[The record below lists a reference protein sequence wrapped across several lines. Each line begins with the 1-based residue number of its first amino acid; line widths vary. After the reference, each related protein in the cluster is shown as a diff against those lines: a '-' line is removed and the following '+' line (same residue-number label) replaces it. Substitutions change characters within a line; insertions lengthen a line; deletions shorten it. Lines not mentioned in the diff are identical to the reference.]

1 MDRTGP
7 IWGEFLSAFNVE
19 SATLLGQS
27 TVDPFRRVYLV
38 NGYVYKVVAL
48 QYDTSGHLRAHD
60 LAGEFTVL
68 QDCCGITGVPS
79 PIAHHKTDDFE
90 VLVLE
95 CLPGE
100 RLADITITWL
110 QLLMILARL
119 GILLLKLSWR
129 GISHNDIVGN
139 NILVT
144 SNKSVSLID
153 FDQSSRCTFFGGV
166 LRQFLGIHRGGSA
179 VHGSVITLVKGYL
192 ITLVKGYL
200 KRTLPPRVVSWL
212 RGLRARTAKKEIRR
226 LPVLSEDASFRL
238 RTLLKAWK
246 TAQISDANSPG
257 QYLAYYSLSLDGY
270 CFPGERPWSNR
281 WNVLRSIT
289 NYNDKRILELG
300 CNMALLSTFLLRYEK
315 AKAALAVD
323 VSGKIL
329 EAAEQIG
336 LAFGV
341 KPSLKLQ
348 DFDAPKDWETELADF
363 NPDIVVA
370 LNVLNWVQDK
380 KRFLNFLGQFHEV
393 IFEGHDSFEVESEK
407 LSDVGFKRINIIGT
421 TERNRQVLH
430 CRK

>member
-19 SATLLGQS
+19 SATLLWQS
-27 TVDPFRRVYLV
+27 TIDPFRRVYLA

-48 QYDTSGHLRAHD
+48 QFETSSYLRAHN
-60 LAGEFTVL
+60 LTGEFTVL

-100 RLADITITWL
+100 PLVDINITWL

-119 GILLLKLSWR
+119 GIILLKLSWR

-144 SNKSVSLID
+144 SNRSVSLID
-153 FDQSSRCTFFGGV
+153 FDQASRCTFFGGV
-166 LRQFLGIHRGGSA
+166 LRQFLGIHRGGNAAHS
-179 VHGSVITLVKGYL
+179 SVITLVKE
-192 ITLVKGYL
+192 YL
-200 KRTLPPRVVSWL
+200 KRTLAPRVVSSL
-212 RGLRARTAKKEIRR
+212 RGLRARTAKKELRR
-226 LPVLSEDASFRL
+226 LPVLSEDTSFQL

-257 QYLAYYSLSLDGY
+257 QYLAYYSLSLNGY
-270 CFPGERPWSNR
+270 HFPGERPWSHR

-300 CNMALLSTFLLRYEK
+300 CNMALLSTFLLKYEN

-323 VSGKIL
+323 VDAKII
-329 EAAEQIG
+329 ESAELIG

-341 KPSLKLQ
+341 KPLLKIQ
-348 DFDAPKDWETELADF
+348 NFDAPEDWETKLADF
-363 NPDIVVA
+363 KPDIVFA
-370 LNVLNWVQDK
+370 LNILNWVQDK

-393 IFEGHDSFEVESEK
+393 IFEGHDSFKVESEK

>member
-1 MDRTGP
+1 
-7 IWGEFLSAFNVE
+7 
-19 SATLLGQS
+19 
-27 TVDPFRRVYLV
+27 
-38 NGYVYKVVAL
+38 
-48 QYDTSGHLRAHD
+48 
-60 LAGEFTVL
+60 
-68 QDCCGITGVPS
+68 
-79 PIAHHKTDDFE
+79 
-90 VLVLE
+90 
-95 CLPGE
+95 
-100 RLADITITWL
+100 
-110 QLLMILARL
+110 
-119 GILLLKLSWR
+119 
-129 GISHNDIVGN
+129 
-139 NILVT
+139 
-144 SNKSVSLID
+144 
-153 FDQSSRCTFFGGV
+153 
-166 LRQFLGIHRGGSA
+166 
-179 VHGSVITLVKGYL
+179 
-192 ITLVKGYL
+192 
-200 KRTLPPRVVSWL
+200 
-212 RGLRARTAKKEIRR
+212 
-226 LPVLSEDASFRL
+226 
-238 RTLLKAWK
+238 
-246 TAQISDANSPG
+246 
-257 QYLAYYSLSLDGY
+257 
-270 CFPGERPWSNR
+270 
-281 WNVLRSIT
+281 
-289 NYNDKRILELG
+289 LELG